1 MSMFTWLK
9 LIRGLRKRGGNRR
22 ESGAFLLGRKDND
35 KVTKVIYYDELEPD
49 VSSSGIIV
57 FSQVGHIELFSLL
70 KELDLEVKADIH
82 THPGQNT
89 QQSASDQRH
98 PMIRLKGH
106 IAMIAPNFAQ
116 KKFLLPRECSA
127 YLYQGSFSWKQ
138 LMNEAFPIRLTL
150 L

>member
-1 MSMFTWLK
+1 MYQMSMFTWLK

-70 KELDLEVKADIH
+70 KELD
-82 THPGQNT
+82 
-89 QQSASDQRH
+89 
-98 PMIRLKGH
+98 
-106 IAMIAPNFAQ
+106 
-116 KKFLLPRECSA
+116 
-127 YLYQGSFSWKQ
+127 
-138 LMNEAFPIRLTL
+138 
-150 L
+150 